1 MGVFCDRLNLGSS
14 STQDCETG
22 EKELCTIFSVG
33 MKDGPEFIEE
43 TNKWLMYKKDYLL
56 GRLEKANTGCVVV
69 VKTETEWWWCN
80 YVVQNSA
87 FLMKCL
93 WLCGTC
99 TCENNILSS
108 PPSTSIQTKHQIR
121 PLLLILSKVSNPL
134 FLDAGLL
141 GRLSFTRNKWNIHI
155 NLDRYTLGMLN
166 EPSKRSLIITQT

>member
-1 MGVFCDRLNLGSS
+1 MGVFCDRLNLC
-14 STQDCETG
+14 STAAPDCRSG
-22 EKELCTIFSVG
+22 QNKDVEKELCTIFFVG
-33 MKDGPEFIEE
+33 MQDSYVGLNHRE
-43 TNKWLMYKKDYLL
+43 NKQMIDVQKDYLL

-80 YVVQNSA
+80 NVVQNSA

-121 PLLLILSKVSNPL
+121 PLLLI
-134 FLDAGLL
+134 
-141 GRLSFTRNKWNIHI
+141 
-155 NLDRYTLGMLN
+155 
-166 EPSKRSLIITQT
+166 

>member
-1 MGVFCDRLNLGSS
+1 MIDV
-14 STQDCETG
+14 QKDC
-22 EKELCTIFSVG
+22 
-33 MKDGPEFIEE
+33 
-43 TNKWLMYKKDYLL
+43 LL

-121 PLLLILSKVSNPL
+121 LLLLTYIFSKVSNPF

-141 GRLSFTRNKWNIHI
+141 GRLSFTRN
-155 NLDRYTLGMLN
+155 
-166 EPSKRSLIITQT
+166 E